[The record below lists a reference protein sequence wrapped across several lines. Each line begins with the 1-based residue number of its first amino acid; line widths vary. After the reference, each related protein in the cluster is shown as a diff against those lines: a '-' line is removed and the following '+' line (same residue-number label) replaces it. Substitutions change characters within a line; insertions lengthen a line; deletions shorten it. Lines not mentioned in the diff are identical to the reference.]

1 MKPQQIKGKQIS
13 NGKMEKRNET
23 RRDEKRKAEQGEGE
37 GKGTVAGAATQR
49 DTTQRR
55 WDQLQEN

>member
-1 MKPQQIKGKQIS
+1 MAKW
-13 NGKMEKRNET
+13 ENET
-23 RRDEKRKAEQGEGE
+23 RRDEQSKAEEGE
-37 GKGTVAGAATQR
+37 WEWTGAGAEATQR

>member
-23 RRDEKRKAEQGEGE
+23 RRDET
-37 GKGTVAGAATQR
+37 GKGKQNKEKEKER
-49 DTTQRR
+49 E
-55 WDQLQEN
+55 L

>member
-1 MKPQQIKGKQIS
+1 
-13 NGKMEKRNET
+13 MEKRNET
-23 RRDEKRKAEQGEGE
+23 RRDEKRRAEQGEGEGE